1 MKILVTG
8 CAGYIGATFT
18 YKALLEGYDVVG
30 VDSLICSNP
39 REIQKIHN
47 DFPKKFTFI
56 KEDLAE
62 SCDLVAKA
70 LRNNSIEAVIHFAG
84 LKAVNESEIM
94 PLLYWSNNVGGT
106 INLLKMMEMNGI
118 KKIIFSSSAT
128 VYGDS
133 NNQPVCE
140 KTDLKPVSVYGNT
153 KVTIENLLHDLTK
166 QNKVKAVALRYFNPV
181 GAHKEKKIFENPNVG
196 SNNLMPK
203 IVRVALNLDDSLSVY
218 GSDYDTRDG
227 TGERDYIHIDDLVEG
242 HFKALDYLSY
252 SDNFEI
258 FNLGTGRSYSVID
271 IIETFKKVNQVDIK
285 YSLSE
290 RREGDVP
297 ICYANCNKAKKVLGW
312 KAKRNLE
319 TMCKDTWDAVKA
331 YRNEFK

>member
-1 MKILVTG
+1 
-8 CAGYIGATFT
+8 
-18 YKALLEGYDVVG
+18 
-30 VDSLICSNP
+30 
-39 REIQKIHN
+39 
-47 DFPKKFTFI
+47 
-56 KEDLAE
+56 
-62 SCDLVAKA
+62 
-70 LRNNSIEAVIHFAG
+70 
-84 LKAVNESEIM
+84 
-94 PLLYWSNNVGGT
+94 
-106 INLLKMMEMNGI
+106 
-118 KKIIFSSSAT
+118 
-128 VYGDS
+128 
-133 NNQPVCE
+133 
-140 KTDLKPVSVYGNT
+140 
-153 KVTIENLLHDLTK
+153 
-166 QNKVKAVALRYFNPV
+166 
-181 GAHKEKKIFENPNVG
+181 
-196 SNNLMPK
+196 MPK
-203 IVRVALNLDDSLSVY
+203 IVRVALNLDDSLSVH